1 MNYQRPITL
10 HISTDWQDQ
19 AACSGVGYDIFFP
32 EESHNTSP
40 KVYAKALRFCRD
52 CPVRRECLEYAMYWE
67 KDQFR
72 RFGMFGGLTPRER
85 DALSYTAQ

>member
-1 MNYQRPITL
+1 MNYPYLVTM
-10 HISTDWQDQ
+10 HKDTDWQSQ
-19 AACSGVGYDIFFP
+19 AACNGIGSDIFFP

-40 KVYAKALRFCRD
+40 KLYAKALRFCKD
-52 CPVRRECLEYAMYWE
+52 CPVRRECLDFAMYWE
-67 KDQFR
+67 RDQFR